1 MKDETKTN
9 ADAETVE
16 EKERKR
22 EVLTRFTPSEL
33 DAMKKDTGADADAT
47 AVAAYA
53 RKRLAA
59 EGANA

>member
-1 MKDETKTN
+1 MSNETDNT
-9 ADAETVE
+9 
-16 EKERKR
+16 KERKR

-33 DAMKKDTGADADAT
+33 DAMKKDTGAEADAA

-59 EGANA
+59 ERANA